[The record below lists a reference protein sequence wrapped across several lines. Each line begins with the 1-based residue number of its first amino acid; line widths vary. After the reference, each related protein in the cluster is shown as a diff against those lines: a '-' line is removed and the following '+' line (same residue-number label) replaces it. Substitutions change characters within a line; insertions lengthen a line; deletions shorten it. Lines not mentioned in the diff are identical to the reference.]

1 MVGDIVTGLIRAAV
15 LKRASA
21 LEQWLVLHEDHIP
34 GPFVEIP
41 IGDYATHSARC
52 SCGAV
57 YEVTIVIATATRSL
71 VAKPC

>member
-1 MVGDIVTGLIRAAV
+1 MGDIVTGLIRAAV

-34 GPFVEIP
+34 GPFIEIP
-41 IGDYATHSARC
+41 THDYATHHARC

-57 YEVTIVIATATRSL
+57 FEVTIVIATATRSMM
-71 VAKPC
+71 AKAY